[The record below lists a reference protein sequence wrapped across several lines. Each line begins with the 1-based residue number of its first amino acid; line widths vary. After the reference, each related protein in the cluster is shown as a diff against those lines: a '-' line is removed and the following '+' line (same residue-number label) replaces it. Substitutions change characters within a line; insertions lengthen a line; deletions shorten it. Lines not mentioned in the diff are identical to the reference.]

1 MSRRGLALLL
11 LTGPLCVPGLA
22 NNWITVWDATGQY
35 TVKQGERTVTILSAG
50 TFKIDAID
58 SPNWGTIQSI
68 TVDEGVTGTVEIY
81 LTRDPSSGTAPVRDP
96 DNPETW
102 YGAQDVGMIGFTS
115 ETPPEN
121 QTINLVDVLIRRHL
135 GPDEDDLDTRA
146 TQVTGTVQVGRHAEG
161 QLQKDFHVQ
170 TVTASGALHVK
181 RFYAPRVVAISGTVD
196 GAVHVGPF

>member
-1 MSRRGLALLL
+1 M
-11 LTGPLCVPGLA
+11 LCAVGA
-22 NNWITVWDATGQY
+22 VAVAQATNVVTVWYSSPGSAYEVNQDPPEVLIT
-35 TVKQGERTVTILSAG
+35 SAG
-50 TFKIDAID
+50 SFKIQAID
-58 SPNWGTIQSI
+58 GDNWGYMHSI
-68 TVDEGVTGTVEIY
+68 TVGENVTGTVNIY
-81 LTRDPSSGTAPVRDP
+81 ITRWPNDPNGGPPYDEG
-96 DNPETW
+96 NPETW

-115 ETPPEN
+115 ATPPEN